1 MRTKLLALTACALVC
16 ISVCVAG
23 AAPFSGNDDGRRQRF
38 EQFRERIEKL
48 KAERLQKALALE
60 EPKASQ
66 IAEISRRYD
75 QKRFEVRQKTQGD
88 MRMLRQSLQGK
99 DNAEVQAALERVEQR
114 RQSLQALHAE
124 ERAEVRKI
132 LTPEQM
138 AKYTLFQEAFAR
150 EMRDKIREVKQ
161 RRGEPSLR

>member
-1 MRTKLLALTACALVC
+1 MRTKFLALAACALIC
-16 ISVCVAG
+16 MGTCAAG
-23 AAPFSGNDDGRRQRF
+23 AAQLSENDDGRRQRF

-48 KAERLQKALALE
+48 KAERLQKALALD

-99 DNAEVQAALERVEQR
+99 NNTEVQTALERVEQR
-114 RQSLQALHAE
+114 KQALQALQSE

-138 AKYTLFQEAFAR
+138 AKYTLFQEAFAS
-150 EMRDKIREVKQ
+150 EMREKIREIRQ
-161 RRGEPSLR
+161 RRGDPSLR